1 MRDVFGEWYSDGDDE
16 RRDFVT
22 KARIALDANVLL
34 GLYRISKES
43 REKILV
49 QLERDDIRPRLFL
62 PYRAGFE
69 YHRQRL
75 SVAADHAKQYTRATN
90 IISGVKGK
98 GVNSQLLQELRAA
111 IREVKDTGVQKRL
124 LDAADTAFKEAAT
137 TIDGAIRAERESNI
151 LHPKQIQTDDP
162 IRDRI
167 EKLFTDAGQIGRRR
181 TSTDL
186 RAWEDQARAR
196 LAAAMPPGTGV
207 DESKRDGGIGDPL
220 IWMEMMD
227 LARAVEQDVLFVS
240 DDMKADWRQIVDD

>member
-196 LAAAMPPGTGV
+196 LAAAMPPGP
-207 DESKRDGGIGDPL
+207 ESMSPSGTAGSVTHSSG
-220 IWMEMMD
+220 
-227 LARAVEQDVLFVS
+227 
-240 DDMKADWRQIVDD
+240 WR